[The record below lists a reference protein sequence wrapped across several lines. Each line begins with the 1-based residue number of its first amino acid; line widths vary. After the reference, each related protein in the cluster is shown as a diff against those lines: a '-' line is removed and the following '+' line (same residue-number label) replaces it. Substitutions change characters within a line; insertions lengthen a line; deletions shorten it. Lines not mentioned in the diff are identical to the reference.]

1 MNDVH
6 DAKRL
11 RELQALPLWRKIQ
24 ITQTRILEWGLHYN
38 GQIYVSFSGG
48 KDSTVLLDL
57 TRRIFPDTKAVFV
70 NTGLEYPEIRKFAL
84 SHENVEELRPRWG
97 RNAKDYGHKPG
108 DIITFHETVSIYG
121 YPIISKAVS
130 NAIGFARSKPGGSR
144 WARLHGEYKR
154 KDGAKKSQYDYSR
167 YLPLYH
173 LPIRISDVC
182 CKISKKGPAHKYQRE
197 TGLKPIIATMAS
209 ESLIRKQAWID
220 TGCNA
225 FNSSEPISKPMSFWL
240 EQDVLAY
247 IKRFDVPIAS
257 VYGDVVTSDED
268 GFDYNI
274 LMGDCQELHC
284 TGCRRTGCIFCAYGA
299 HLEKGESRFQRLAKT
314 HPQLYAYCIGG
325 GQWIENENYN
335 PAEQSP
341 DIWNPPRI
349 WVPSKQGLGMGKV
362 FDMVNEIYGKDF
374 IRYE

>member
-1 MNDVH
+1 MNDAH

-24 ITQTRILEWGLHYN
+24 ITQTRILEWGPHYN

-97 RNAKDYGHKPG
+97 RNAKDYGHKPD

-154 KDGAKKSQYDYSR
+154 KNSSKKK
-167 YLPLYH
+167 
-173 LPIRISDVC
+173 PIR
-182 CKISKKGPAHKYQRE
+182 
-197 TGLKPIIATMAS
+197 L
-209 ESLIRKQAWID
+209 
-220 TGCNA
+220 
-225 FNSSEPISKPMSFWL
+225 
-240 EQDVLAY
+240 
-247 IKRFDVPIAS
+247 
-257 VYGDVVTSDED
+257 
-268 GFDYNI
+268 
-274 LMGDCQELHC
+274 
-284 TGCRRTGCIFCAYGA
+284 
-299 HLEKGESRFQRLAKT
+299 
-314 HPQLYAYCIGG
+314 
-325 GQWIENENYN
+325 
-335 PAEQSP
+335 
-341 DIWNPPRI
+341 
-349 WVPSKQGLGMGKV
+349 
-362 FDMVNEIYGKDF
+362 
-374 IRYE
+374 

>member
-84 SHENVEELRPRWG
+84 SRENVEELRPRWG

-154 KDGAKKSQYDYSR
+154 KDGAKR
-167 YLPLYH
+167 
-173 LPIRISDVC
+173 
-182 CKISKKGPAHKYQRE
+182 AN
-197 TGLKPIIATMAS
+197 TIIAVTCRYTTCLS
-209 ESLIRKQAWID
+209 EFQTFAAKSARKGLHIN
-220 TGCNA
+220 TNV
-225 FNSSEPISKPMSFWL
+225 KP
-240 EQDVLAY
+240 A
-247 IKRFDVPIAS
+247 
-257 VYGDVVTSDED
+257 
-268 GFDYNI
+268 
-274 LMGDCQELHC
+274 
-284 TGCRRTGCIFCAYGA
+284 
-299 HLEKGESRFQRLAKT
+299 
-314 HPQLYAYCIGG
+314 
-325 GQWIENENYN
+325 
-335 PAEQSP
+335 
-341 DIWNPPRI
+341 
-349 WVPSKQGLGMGKV
+349 
-362 FDMVNEIYGKDF
+362 
-374 IRYE
+374 